1 MSRESAGETVRV
13 FVQARM
19 KSERFPGKVLAPLA
33 GDPVIAHVVRRL
45 ATVVP
50 RELITVATSLDASDE
65 PLALYAASLGV
76 SVFRGPLDDVFERF
90 RLCLL
95 RHQCDWFVRICADS
109 PLLDVHVL
117 RQVIRLSEER
127 EADLITN
134 AQIRTFPA
142 GNGVEAVKSATFASI
157 DPSRLNAVDREHVT
171 RFYYSHPDEFRI
183 VNVAHDRPDA
193 AGESVAVDTFD
204 DLRRLERLITSRSS

>member
-1 MSRESAGETVRV
+1 MVRI

-19 KSERFPGKVLAPLA
+19 SSARFPGKVLAPLA
-33 GDPVIAHVVRRL
+33 GDPIIAHVVRRL

-50 RELITVATSLDASDE
+50 IERITVATSTEASDE

-90 RLCLL
+90 RLCL
-95 RHQCDWFVRICADS
+95 RQHPCDWFLRICGDS

-117 RQVIRLSEER
+117 RHVIALFETVD
-127 EADLITN
+127 ADLITN
-134 AQIRTFPA
+134 AHIRTFPV
-142 GNGVEAVKSATFASI
+142 GQGVEALKSATFAAI
-157 DPSRLNAVDREHVT
+157 DSQRLDAFDREHVT

-183 VNVAHDRPDA
+183 VNVAHDQPEM
-193 AGESVAVDTFD
+193 AGTSVAVDTFD
-204 DLRRLERLITSRSS
+204 DLRRLEQLMTNKNS